1 MGIVIKRLSHIYMRG
16 TPYAK
21 AALTDINLTLSSG
34 SFVGLIGPTGS
45 GKSTV
50 VKHIAGLLCPTT
62 GEIRI
67 GDTVITPETKDLSA
81 LRGRVGIVF
90 QYPEH
95 QLFEETVADDVAF
108 GPRNL
113 GLAAEEVERRVK
125 EALEW
130 VGVPQSLV
138 ARSPFHLSGGQMRRV
153 AIAGVLAMHPEVLVL
168 DEPTAGLD
176 PAGQRELLDRIDWI
190 HRERKM
196 TVIFVSHQMDDVAR
210 LTDTLLVMSQGRIV
224 LSGSPEDVF
233 RQSDRLQEWGLEKP
247 RVVQLAEHINTR
259 LESPLRLRRYTRDAL
274 IDAILERLKKEE
286 PI

>member
-21 AALTDINLTLSSG
+21 AALTDIHLTLSPG

-45 GKSTV
+45 GKSTLV
-50 VKHIAGLLCPTT
+50 QHIAGLLRPTT

-130 VGVPQSLV
+130 VGVPQSLA